1 MRTRAASPTSSI
13 SVLQS
18 WCEIDV
24 ERCVGCEVCVHIPT
38 KKSDLLHALL
48 TMPAALP
55 GRYMVM
61 AEQGMAGRC
70 LEFLKDNILFPESAP
85 GADVYALEQSE
96 FHVTDAAHLL
106 ADPAA
111 LLYIT
116 MILARR
122 LDAANHGLHAL
133 KSQLEA
139 GEPAGLVEQTIDRI
153 EGFLS
158 AIGSGYLRA
167 GAGYSGYP
175 FA

>member
-1 MRTRAASPTSSI
+1 MAMIHDP
-13 SVLQS
+13 
-18 WCEIDV
+18 
-24 ERCVGCEVCVHIPT
+24 EVWQQ
-38 KKSDLLHALL
+38 KL
-48 TMPAALP
+48 AALP
-55 GRYMVM
+55 LQHFEAGHTIF
-61 AEQGMAGRC
+61 AEGTKTGK
-70 LEFLKDNILFPESAP
+70 LLILKSGAVAVSKHGIEIARVADPGAIFGELSALLDQP
-85 GADVYALEQSE
+85 HGADVRTLEPSE
-96 FHVTDAAHLL
+96 LHVTDAAHLL

-111 LLYIT
+111 LLYVT

-158 AIGSGYLRA
+158 AIGGGYLRA

>member
-1 MRTRAASPTSSI
+1 MASIDDPEAWRRTFAPLPLASYDAGETVLAEGTKTGRLLILKTGAVSI
-13 SVLQS
+13 VKNGT
-18 WCEIDV
+18 EIATV
-24 ERCVGCEVCVHIPT
+24 AEPGAVFGEL
-38 KKSDLLHALL
+38 SALL
-48 TMPAALP
+48 DQPH
-55 GRYMVM
+55 
-61 AEQGMAGRC
+61 
-70 LEFLKDNILFPESAP
+70 
-85 GADVYALEQSE
+85 GADVHTLEQSE

-158 AIGSGYLRA
+158 
-167 GAGYSGYP
+167 
-175 FA
+175 